1 MKILLLEDDFMLNN
15 SIVKYLETTGH
26 IIHSYR
32 NGNLAY
38 KEIQENEYDLFI
50 LDINVPGIDGLSLLE
65 KIKEL
70 KIQTPSIFISALI
83 DIEDISRAFDLGCY
97 DYLKKPFHLK
107 ELSIRIDKMLKIH
120 TKPQEHTRLSKGYT
134 YDANTNTLYF
144 YNVPQS
150 ISNRQLQIISF
161 LAKNRGMI
169 VSYETLRDYVWENYD
184 IDKSTITAEV
194 YRLKKK
200 LKEEFIINERSIGY
214 IINRLN

>member
-15 SIVKYLETTGH
+15 SIVKYLEATGH
-26 IIHSYR
+26 IIQSYR
-32 NGNLAY
+32 EGNSAL
-38 KEIQENEYDLFI
+38 EIIKNEAFDLFI

-65 KIKEL
+65 IIKDL

-83 DIEDISRAFDLGCY
+83 DIQDISRAFDLGCY

-120 TKPQEHTRLSKGYT
+120 NIPQEHTRLSKGYT
-134 YDANTNTLYF
+134 YDANINVLYF
-144 YNVPQS
+144 YNAPQI

-161 LAKNRGMI
+161 LALNRGTI
-169 VSYETLRDYVWENYD
+169 VSYDTLRDYVWENYD

-194 YRLKKK
+194 NRLKKN
-200 LKEEFIINERSIGY
+200 LKEDFITNHRSIGY
-214 IINRLN
+214 MIDRIN